1 MVCFNLY
8 NDGFYLVC
16 NSEKL
21 NTKGKKNSYNVDVEK
36 KQMYAYCMTT
46 YKNSLKKKKRSNPSV
61 LLLLYRYIDIDFI

>member
-1 MVCFNLY
+1 MLMW
-8 NDGFYLVC
+8 
-16 NSEKL
+16 K
-21 NTKGKKNSYNVDVEK
+21 K